1 MVRCS
6 LALTDLH
13 ALTECSLFSPGRHPG
28 STLQTLCVYG
38 KNRPTGPE
46 APAAVHNLG
55 SHGHSRNQCRPAFV
69 SVWVGGS
76 PRLDPPG
83 SVTLSVAL
91 VRWQQFGECLFCSE
105 FSTCQGS
112 DSISKT
118 QSSPLFPKELKLL
131 GRLPVGVYACLSSSN
146 LRRETG
152 ALEMRGPAEA
162 PGRQRAW
169 AAGTGHS
176 PSRVPHLCE
185 ERAFPADSI
194 HTLTSGIT

>member
-1 MVRCS
+1 MVRSS
-6 LALTDLH
+6 LALACTDRML
-13 ALTECSLFSPGRHPG
+13 SLLPGRYPG

-55 SHGHSRNQCRPAFV
+55 SHGHSRNQCHPAFV

-91 VRWQQFGECLFCSE
+91 VHGQQFGECLFCSE

-112 DSISKT
+112 DSIGKT
-118 QSSPLFPKELKLL
+118 QSSPLFPKELSCS
-131 GRLPVGVYACLSSSN
+131 ADCLWVFM
-146 LRRETG
+146 L
-152 ALEMRGPAEA
+152 
-162 PGRQRAW
+162 
-169 AAGTGHS
+169 
-176 PSRVPHLCE
+176 
-185 ERAFPADSI
+185 AFPLLISEDKQEP
-194 HTLTSGIT
+194 LR